1 MPRADVLLAAVT
13 SEPTTTSDL
22 YDRVGYAALTQ
33 LGLVPY
39 EAFRA
44 QLTGLAVA
52 GLILSDEAPNGS
64 TTWRLAGQAGED
76 R

>member
-13 SEPTTTSDL
+13 SEPTPTSDL
-22 YDRVGYAALTQ
+22 YDRIGYVALTR

-44 QLTGLAVA
+44 ELTGLVAA
-52 GLILSDEAPNGS
+52 GLILSDEAPDGS
-64 TTWRLAGQAGED
+64 TTWRLSSEPAKD